1 MSLIHPAAAEEQRLQ
16 LEAQYKRRIR
26 ELDERVKSVRAK
38 VRPPADARTHNRTHV
53 RTLSRL
59 LAAACLQEKRITE
72 LERMKV
78 RADEACRKLQT
89 DIVAIKQQ
97 KVTLHR
103 HMEKSSR
110 EFADFRRQHDKELL
124 QLRKQGRQN
133 AAQLQRMEALHAKQ
147 QAVLRRKTGA

>member
-1 MSLIHPAAAEEQRLQ
+1 MPTELLPAALP
-16 LEAQYKRRIR
+16 LVCPHG
-26 ELDERVKSVRAK
+26 LLRAGS
-38 VRPPADARTHNRTHV
+38 P
-53 RTLSRL
+53 LFS
-59 LAAACLQEKRITE
+59 QEKRIAE

-78 RADEACRKLQT
+78 RADDACRKLQT

-97 KVTLHR
+97 KVALHR
-103 HMEKSSR
+103 HMDKSAR

-133 AAQLQRMEALHAKQ
+133 VVQLQRMEALHAKQ